1 MGRGSVGV
9 SVEPVAALFVM
20 ARSAYHEL
28 EGVDCW
34 DQARDA
40 RLWPGGC
47 AVVAHPPCRSWSRL
61 RHFSRPEAGES
72 ELALLAVDLVR
83 RWGGVL
89 EHPSGSALWSAAG
102 LPKPGG
108 VMVDEFGGWS
118 LAVSQKWWGHRAEK
132 RTWLYVVGVRPGE
145 LPAFPLVLGEAERTV
160 GLFSG
165 RDRRRC
171 RGEISKRE
179 RIASPPEFARWLV
192 ELARR
197 ARV

>member
-1 MGRGSVGV
+1 MDVR
-9 SVEPVAALFVM
+9 PVAALYVM
-20 ARSAYHEL
+20 PDTVYRGL
-28 EGVDCW
+28 PGVDCW
-34 DQARDA
+34 DKARDA

-47 AVVAHPPCRSWSRL
+47 AVVAHPPCRAWSRL
-61 RHFSRPEAGES
+61 RHFARPEPGEV
-72 ELALLAVDLVR
+72 ELGPLAVGQVR
-83 RWGGVL
+83 QWGGVL
-89 EHPSGSALWSAAG
+89 EHPSGSKLWAACG
-102 LPKPGG
+102 LPAPGG
-108 VMVDEFGGWS
+108 VVRDEFGGWS

-132 RTWLYVVGVRPGE
+132 RTWLYVVGVKPGE